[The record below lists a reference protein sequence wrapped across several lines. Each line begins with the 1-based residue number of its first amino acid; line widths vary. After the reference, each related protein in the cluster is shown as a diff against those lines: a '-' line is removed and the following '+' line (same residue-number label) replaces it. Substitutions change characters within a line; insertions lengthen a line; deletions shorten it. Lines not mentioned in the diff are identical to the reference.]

1 MYLYLQR
8 RLGDHMAEFLLRT
21 YGLGQDIFAVE
32 FVVEQPPRIE
42 LGDYAFPLAF
52 GLAKRLRKSPLKIA
66 QEIVDGIGPVEG
78 FEKLEVAGAGYINA
92 HVDRAEFAAA
102 LVKDTLPKPKVPQ
115 PKLPVR
121 PLGKVLVEHSSINPN
136 KAAHIGH
143 LRNAILG
150 DTFVRLLRFAGR
162 EVDVQNYIDNTGV
175 QVADVVVGLVYIKK
189 RATLAQ
195 VKEYLARRHI
205 GEKQYAGADPATDE
219 LADVLLDLDPSE
231 EEVKTE
237 DLPPDPVPIDHE
249 MWKLYARVSGWYDA
263 PGEEEKRKLLRS
275 QVLHAIEKGDNELA
289 EIADF
294 VSTEILKRHLETME
308 RLDIQ
313 YDFLPRESEILHLH
327 FWDAAFTKLKEAG
340 VLRRED
346 WGKNAGCWVMARPG
360 RVYVSQSQSG
370 RGVTTVAE
378 KIEIDPRELIVEV
391 YTLHGR
397 EGVRLTHVPTK
408 TMASCDHYESQ
419 DENEQKARASL
430 EFELSERQS
439 QKVIVR
445 SNGTVGYVGKD
456 IAYHMWKFGL
466 LGRDFGY
473 RKFFRYP
480 NAHDCWISAMEG
492 EKEHPH
498 FGDVAEIYNVIDA
511 RQSEAQNTVIEA
523 LRGLGHDEAA
533 DRYTHFS
540 YEMVALTPR
549 CATELGYELSE
560 EDRAR
565 PWIEVSGRKGFGVK
579 ADDLLDALIASA
591 GKEVDARHPELSEAE
606 RASIAAQI
614 AIGAL
619 RYFMLKFT
627 KPSVIAFDFKDAL
640 SFEGDTG
647 PYAQY
652 AVVRASNIFRKGG
665 LDPEN
670 FSRDAAG
677 RFSLSPDSAGASR
690 DEASLVSTEGFAKH
704 LTGESANDIW
714 ELWLA
719 AAKTSYIVSQ
729 CIAATEPAYLAKHAF
744 QLAQLFSTFYH
755 RYPILSEADEGRR
768 KFLLA
773 TVAVVR
779 RELIRVLAAMGIG
792 VPPVM

>member
-1 MYLYLQR
+1 
-8 RLGDHMAEFLLRT
+8 
-21 YGLGQDIFAVE
+21 
-32 FVVEQPPRIE
+32 
-42 LGDYAFPLAF
+42 
-52 GLAKRLRKSPLKIA
+52 
-66 QEIVDGIGPVEG
+66 
-78 FEKLEVAGAGYINA
+78 VAGAGYIN
-92 HVDRAEFAAA
+92 VRLDRAELAAA
-102 LVKDTLPKPKVPQ
+102 LAADLSPADRSPDADVPT
-115 PKLPVR
+115 
-121 PLGKVLVEHSSINPN
+121 GKVLVEHSSINPN

-175 QVADVVVGLVYIKK
+175 QVADVVVGFLHIEKK
-189 RATLAQ
+189 SRAQIEALA
-195 VKEYLARRHI
+195 AASRFD
-205 GEKQYAGADPATDE
+205 YACWD
-219 LADVLLDLDPSE
+219 
-231 EEVKTE
+231 
-237 DLPPDPVPIDHE
+237 
-249 MWKLYARVSGWYDA
+249 LYARVSHWY
-263 PGEEEKRKLLRS
+263 EEDESNLQARAAMLRS
-275 QVLHAIEKGDNELA
+275 MEEGNNETAAVGDL
-289 EIADF
+289 IATA
-294 VSTEILKRHLETME
+294 VLKRHLETMG
-308 RLDIQ
+308 RLDIE

-327 FWDAAFTKLKEAG
+327 FWDAAFAKLKEAG
-340 VLRRED
+340 VLTYENE
-346 WGKNAGCWVMARPG
+346 GKNEGCWVMRRAGTAKPLTTGDTEDPSVRAG
-360 RVYVSQSQSG
+360 SG
-370 RGVTTVAE
+370 E
-378 KIEIDPRELIVEV
+378 KITEED
-391 YTLHGR
+391 
-397 EGVRLTHVPTK
+397 
-408 TMASCDHYESQ
+408 
-419 DENEQKARASL
+419 
-430 EFELSERQS
+430 

-473 RKFFRYP
+473 RKFYRYP
-480 NAHDCWISAMEG
+480 NAHDCWISTTDG
-492 EKEHPH
+492 EKDHPH

-523 LRGLGHDEAA
+523 LRGLGHGEAA

-540 YEMVALTPR
+540 YEMVSLTPR
-549 CATELGYELSE
+549 CAAELGYTLSE
-560 EDRAR
+560 EDQAR

-591 GKEVDARHPELSEAE
+591 SREVDARHPELSGRE
-606 RASIAAQI
+606 RASIATQI

-665 LDPEN
+665 FDPES
-670 FSRDAAG
+670 FCRDAAC
-677 RFSLSPDSAGASR
+677 RVSLSPSGVGATG
-690 DEASLVSTEGFAKH
+690 DEASLVSTEGFSNF
-704 LTGESANDIW
+704 LTGESGNDIW

-729 CIAATEPAYLAKHAF
+729 CIATTEPAYLAKHAF
-744 QLAQLFSTFYH
+744 QLAQLFNTFYH
-755 RYPILSEADEGRR
+755 RYPILSEADEDRK

>member
-1 MYLYLQR
+1 LF
-8 RLGDHMAEFLLRT
+8 EK
-21 YGLGQDIFAVE
+21 YGLGGVFFAVDH
-32 FVVEQPPRIE
+32 PPRVE
-42 LGDYAFPLAF
+42 LGEYALPLAF
-52 GLAKRLRKSPLKIA
+52 ELAKKLRKPPRKIA
-66 QEIVDGIGPVEG
+66 EEIVAGLGPVDG
-78 FEKLEVAGAGYINA
+78 FDKLEVAGAGYINA
-92 HVDRAEFAAA
+92 HVNRAA
-102 LVKDTLPKPKVPQ
+102 LATALASDFSPREES
-115 PKLPVR
+115 R
-121 PLGKVLVEHSSINPN
+121 PGKVLVEHSSINPN

-175 QVADVVVGLVYIKK
+175 QVADVVVGFL
-189 RATLAQ
+189 
-195 VKEYLARRHI
+195 HI
-205 GEKQYAGADPATDE
+205 FPDGEKKSRAEIEA
-219 LADVLLDLDPSE
+219 LAAAPRFDYLCWD
-231 EEVKTE
+231 
-237 DLPPDPVPIDHE
+237 
-249 MWKLYARVSGWYDA
+249 LYARVSLWY
-263 PGEEEKRKLLRS
+263 EEDKTNLQARA
-275 QVLHAIEKGDNELA
+275 QTLHSIEEGNNETA
-289 EIADF
+289 AIADLIS
-294 VSTEILKRHLETME
+294 VAVLKRHLETMD
-308 RLDIQ
+308 RLDIE

-327 FWDAAFTKLKEAG
+327 FWDAAFSKLKESG
-340 VLRRED
+340 VLTYEAD
-346 WGKNAGCWVMARPG
+346 GKNKGCWIMRRAGTAAKTLTTGDTGDPG
-360 RVYVSQSQSG
+360 
-370 RGVTTVAE
+370 E
-378 KIEIDPRELIVEV
+378 KITEED
-391 YTLHGR
+391 
-397 EGVRLTHVPTK
+397 
-408 TMASCDHYESQ
+408 
-419 DENEQKARASL
+419 
-430 EFELSERQS
+430 

-473 RKFFRYP
+473 RKFYRYP
-480 NAHDCWISAMEG
+480 NAHDCWISTTDG
-492 EKEHPH
+492 EKVHPH

-523 LRGLGHDEAA
+523 LRGLGHGEAA

-549 CATELGYELSE
+549 CAAELGYTLSE
-560 EDRAR
+560 EDQGR

-579 ADDLLDALIASA
+579 ADDLLDALIGAA
-591 GKEVDARHPELSEAE
+591 GKEVDARHPELSAAE
-606 RASIAAQI
+606 RSSIAAQL

-665 LDPEN
+665 FDPDA
-670 FSRDAAG
+670 FCGRDAG
-677 RFSLSPDSAGASR
+677 
-690 DEASLVSTEGFAKH
+690 STEDFAKH
-704 LTGESANDIW
+704 LAGESGNDIW

-729 CIAATEPAYLAKHAF
+729 CIATTEPAYLAKHAF
-744 QLAQLFSTFYH
+744 QLAQLFNTFYH
-755 RYPILSEADEGRR
+755 RYPILTEADEGRK

-773 TVAVVR
+773 TAAVVR
-779 RELIRVLAAMGIG
+779 RELIRVLAAMGIT